1 MASLWSA
8 DDTFARAL
16 MERFYLHLAQ
26 GENKSSALRNA
37 KLDLLNEYGEQVS
50 PFYWGAFVMVGEGA
64 TPVQLRQQ

>member
-1 MASLWSA
+1 
-8 DDTFARAL
+8 